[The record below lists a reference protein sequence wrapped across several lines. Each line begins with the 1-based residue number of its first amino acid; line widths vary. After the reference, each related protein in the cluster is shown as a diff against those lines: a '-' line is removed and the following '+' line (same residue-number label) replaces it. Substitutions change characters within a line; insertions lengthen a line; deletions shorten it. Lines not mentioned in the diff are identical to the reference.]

1 MSNTFLGTV
10 AMDLKHYKGKIL
22 LHVVDHCSRLSAS
35 AIIPNKQPETIIK
48 YIFKSWISVFGS
60 PTKFLTDNGRK
71 FANNMFTNMCEGLGI
86 VTKTTAAESP
96 WSNDLVERHNLI
108 LADMLDK
115 VLEETQCTLE
125 RHNLILA
132 DMLDKVLKET
142 QCALELAVAWC
153 VNAKNSLSNI
163 HGFCPF
169 QLAIGKNPKLPSMRV
184 IEGCHSLRHLQAK

>member
-1 MSNTFLGTV
+1 MYRKPPPRPVVSLPMSNTFLGTV

-115 VLEETQCTLE
+115 VL
-125 RHNLILA
+125 
-132 DMLDKVLKET
+132 KET